1 MSALHAGIPKL
12 PCVCEFDVRSYVDN
26 VEAVEQG
33 RRTRAGLTV
42 LFVHACSKYQ
52 KRAEAQM
59 AAKGGKL
66 LFIIVDLS
74 PVTDIDASAVHFLMV
89 LVNSLMCVRACVCAR
104 VCTS

>member
-1 MSALHAGIPKL
+1 MTKRDT
-12 PCVCEFDVRSYVDN
+12 FK
-26 VEAVEQG
+26 QTW
-33 RRTRAGLTV
+33 RTKAGLTV
-42 LFVHACSKYQ
+42 LFVRACSKYQ

-89 LVNSLMCVRACVCAR
+89 IIQCCMYASVC